1 MKRLFTIF
9 LFIFI
14 AFTLLTTIIFM
25 DTKTISVSKEYT
37 PLLNSISIL
46 VNKSISLPDDYI
58 PDDLVRINSKYADR
72 DLYLVKEANTNLEK
86 MLDEAKSNNL
96 DIRVISAY
104 RSYDY
109 QKTLYNRYYE
119 KDGTLADTYS
129 AKPGH
134 SEHQTGLCID
144 IDNRKTDYEHF
155 SSTEEYKWMIDN
167 SYKYGFILRYPKNKE
182 SITGYQYESWHY
194 RYVGKEIATYIH
206 KHNITFDE
214 YYNEF
219 IQNKN
224 ED

>member
-14 AFTLLTTIIFM
+14 VFTLLTTIIFM

-58 PDDLVRINSKYADR
+58 PDNLVRINSKYADR

-109 QKTLYNRYYE
+109 QKNLYNKYYK
-119 KDGTLADTYS
+119 KDGDLANTYS
-129 AKPGH
+129 AKAGH

-144 IDNRKTDYEHF
+144 IDNRKTNYENF
-155 SSTEEYKWMIDN
+155 ASTEEYKWMIDN
-167 SYKYGFILRYPKNKE
+167 SYKYGFILRYPENKE

-214 YYNEF
+214 YYYEF